1 MEQSLRN
8 ELNSCIRELYAIAN
22 ALEDAAAE
30 VKNSIQGMST
40 WSYTNTLYN
49 CASSYRNAARKLE
62 KIQ

>member
-30 VKNSIQGMST
+30 VKASIQGMST
-40 WSYTNTLYN
+40 WQYTTTLYN
-49 CASSYRNAARKLE
+49 CASNYRSAAQKLE
-62 KIQ
+62 RIQ